1 MSETL
6 KSAEKKTSKTRQVR
20 LRINR
25 KLEQDAKAVFASLG
39 TDASHAVSM
48 FFAQVVRERALPF
61 RPSEYPALDEYG
73 ATIADAVAAEEAALA
88 DIRKERRAG
97 KVTEFKGKL

>member
-1 MSETL
+1 MSETS
-6 KSAEKKTSKTRQVR
+6 KIAEKKAGETRQVR

-25 KLEQDAKAVFASLG
+25 QLEQDAKAVFASLG

-61 RPSEYPALDEYG
+61 RPSEYPALDAYG
-73 ATIADAVAAEEAALA
+73 VTIADAAAAEDAALA
-88 DIRKERRAG
+88 DIQKQRRAG